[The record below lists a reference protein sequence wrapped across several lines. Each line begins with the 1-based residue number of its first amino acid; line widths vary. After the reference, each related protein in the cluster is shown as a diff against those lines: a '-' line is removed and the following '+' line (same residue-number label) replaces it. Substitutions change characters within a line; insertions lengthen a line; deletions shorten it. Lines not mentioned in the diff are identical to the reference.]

1 MEYSEP
7 SDGAPARC
15 RSPRVHTHGPWVCPS
30 RSCNVGCEL
39 VSRWLPCSWTHA
51 CSPGQRPL
59 PGPRR
64 GRGTSWV
71 RVSLSHSGKSECA
84 SREPSLP
91 VSLADP
97 ASSQSY
103 VLLLKSPEG
112 ARPRARCGPVAAAS
126 RRPARG
132 RPHRS
137 EEACPP
143 ALLCL

>member
-1 MEYSEP
+1 MSVAFA
-7 SDGAPARC
+7 SAR
-15 RSPRVHTHGPWVCPS
+15 PRGKGEVTQQTIQKMLDENHHLIQCI
-30 RSCNVGCEL
+30 
-39 VSRWLPCSWTHA
+39 
-51 CSPGQRPL
+51 PGQRPL

-112 ARPRARCGPVAAAS
+112 ARLRARCGPVAAAS